1 MFTLG
6 GTVAM
11 APPAGQ
17 AEAAVPALAAADL
30 LATVPGLAAIA
41 QITLHDFRRV
51 PGASLTI
58 ADVTGL
64 ASAVGQ
70 EIAGGVA
77 GAVVIQGTDT
87 IEETAF
93 LLDLLHELDAP
104 VVVTGAMRHPGLP
117 GPDGPANISAAVTAA
132 ASGRL
137 RGLGWAAW
145 WCSATKFTPPGSSA
159 RHMRPASPRSSRRQL
174 GRLGR

>member
-1 MFTLG
+1 MPAQPRVAVFTLG
-6 GTVAM
+6 GTIAM
-11 APPAGQ
+11 IPPAGQ

-41 QITLHDFRRV
+41 EITLHDFRRV

-70 EIAGGVA
+70 EIAGGAA

-93 LLDLLHELDAP
+93 LLDLLHEPDAP

-117 GPDGPANISAAVTAA
+117 GPDGPANISAAVLAA
-132 ASGRL
+132 ACNV
-137 RGLGWAAW
+137 AAVMTFIW
-145 WCSATKFTPPGSSA
+145 
-159 RHMRPASPRSSRRQL
+159 
-174 GRLGR
+174 